1 VKRRA
6 LERWMRRHQAMFHHH
21 GSSHDVWWTASE
33 TSIQFASVPRHR
45 EIKPNTARAICDQ
58 LRIPRPPGL

>member
-1 VKRRA
+1 MKRRA

-33 TSIQFASVPRHR
+33 TSIQFASVP
-45 EIKPNTARAICDQ
+45 PRAICDQ